1 MYPKNFY
8 YLKNPVPHI
17 LCLIL
22 ISCLA
27 FACNQKPQTETNE
40 ATATPADTVMTKTET
55 ANAKYTVAMVDNKK
69 DPNCGMPVTAGIADT
84 VHYNGKVYGFCSEE
98 CKEAFLKDPVALAKN
113 ADLK

>member
-1 MYPKNFY
+1 MYPSNFFHSKNRVSY
-8 YLKNPVPHI
+8 ALY
-17 LCLIL
+17 LIL
-22 ISCLA
+22 IGCVAL
-27 FACNQKPQTETNE
+27 ACNQKPQTEKNE
-40 ATATPADTVMTKTET
+40 AEETRTDTLMTKTET
-55 ANAKYTVAMVDNKK
+55 ANAKYTIAMVDNKK